1 MRMSSG
7 EETLRKVG
15 RYELVRKI
23 ATGGMA
29 ELFLAKFSGPG
40 GFEKRC
46 ALKQILPQ
54 FVEDEEFKRM
64 FQNEARVAAMFDHPN
79 LVQIFELD
87 EDPETKRFYIAMELI
102 NGMDLRQL
110 QNLARE
116 QGQQIPPELAAWITA
131 QTLDGLAYAHDFK
144 DSEGNRLNLVH
155 RDISPQNIL
164 VSYEGA
170 IKVVDFGIVKASSNE
185 GKTQT
190 GMLKGKIAYMSPEQ
204 ALGEKLDARS
214 DLFAVGICLYELI
227 AGVKP
232 FRGANEIM
240 TLRAILEQDAPPIT
254 NFVPD
259 CPRGIERVLYRSLA
273 KNRDE
278 RYQDA
283 REFQIDLTSVLRQTP
298 MPLDRHVFSEFLKT
312 LTESGTDRFDSTKLK
327 IPRIS
332 TSAELDAEGT
342 PSPMRFAGSQPTA
355 SAEPPPSAAQPREA
369 SAANAAAFAPPV
381 SPTGAATSPGVAAP
395 DLNGP
400 SEDSMVSSVRAAG
413 VGQKNSMLAVIA
425 VAAVALIAVLGW
437 FFLGDSSTPQ
447 AINTT
452 ATTVAQP
459 QKQEPRPVEP
469 KPTVKTEKVALNDT
483 KQQEKPAVDAN
494 PTLAKPE
501 PKTESAPA
509 QKEVEEPQAK
519 KVSKKPARKTVKK
532 PARKTAP
539 KTSAPPKPEPAPA
552 PKVALGQLAL
562 STVPKGLTVRLG
574 SKTLGKTP
582 LANVSIPAGNH
593 KLTISSKT
601 FGISKSMNISV
612 SDGGSVTRKLV
623 FARGTIKVLSRPSAN
638 VSINGKSKGMSPTKK
653 LPMYEGKHEVRL
665 TTNDGREETRIIN
678 LKGGQNEI
686 VKVVFR

>member
-1 MRMSSG
+1 MSQ
-7 EETLRKVG
+7 EDETLKKVG

-54 FVEDEEFKRM
+54 FVGDEEFKRM

-116 QGQQIPPELAAWITA
+116 QGQQIPPELAAWMIS
-131 QTLDGLAYAHDFK
+131 QSLDGLAYAHDFK

-254 NFVPD
+254 NFIPD
-259 CPRGIERVLYRSLA
+259 CPRGIERAIYRSLA

-283 REFQIDLTSVLRQTP
+283 REFQIDLASVLRQTP
-298 MPLDRHVFSEFLKT
+298 MPIDRHVFSEFMKT
-312 LTESGTDRFDSTKLK
+312 LTECGTDRFDSTRLK

-332 TSAELDAEGT
+332 TAAELEPT
-342 PSPMRFAGSQPTA
+342 PNPLHFAGSQA
-355 SAEPPPSAAQPREA
+355 SVAPEHQVAVAQA
-369 SAANAAAFAPPV
+369 QAAANTGSQP
-381 SPTGAATSPGVAAP
+381 SPLVPEMSAQGVTRPGVVAAELQGNT
-395 DLNGP
+395 DSSIV
-400 SEDSMVSSVRAAG
+400 SEVRAAG
-413 VGQKNSMLAVIA
+413 VGPNKKVVFSIFGLAALALVVGMAIFFQDPGEGTIVSEPTKSKTTPPPTTIKKPVAKAPTPAPAVKPTTPKPANNPAAAPANAAAPAVPQKPEPTKVAPPPVKPKPVAAAPQKPKPTTPRPSKPKPVA
-425 VAAVALIAVLGW
+425 VAAKVGKLSL
-437 FFLGDSSTPQ
+437 SS
-447 AINTT
+447 
-452 ATTVAQP
+452 V
-459 QKQEPRPVEP
+459 PR
-469 KPTVKTEKVALNDT
+469 
-483 KQQEKPAVDAN
+483 
-494 PTLAKPE
+494 
-501 PKTESAPA
+501 
-509 QKEVEEPQAK
+509 
-519 KVSKKPARKTVKK
+519 
-532 PARKTAP
+532 
-539 KTSAPPKPEPAPA
+539 
-552 PKVALGQLAL
+552 
-562 STVPKGLTVRLG
+562 GLTVKVNGKTIGKTPIKDTAIPVGNHKVVISSKSFGVQKSMNVNIVENG
-574 SKTLGKTP
+574 STTRKVVFQRGTIRVLSRPFATVHINGKSYGKTP
-582 LANVSIPAGNH
+582 LN
-593 KLTISSKT
+593 K
-601 FGISKSMNISV
+601 
-612 SDGGSVTRKLV
+612 
-623 FARGTIKVLSRPSAN
+623 
-638 VSINGKSKGMSPTKK
+638 
-653 LPMYEGKHEVRL
+653 PMYEGRHEIKL
-665 TTNDGREETRIIN
+665 MTDDGREETRLIN
-678 LKGGQNEI
+678 IKGGKTEI

>member
-1 MRMSSG
+1 MSNG

-87 EDPETKRFYIAMELI
+87 EDPATKRFYIAMELI

-116 QGQQIPPELAAWITA
+116 QGQQIPPELASWIVA

-240 TLRAILEQDAPPIT
+240 TLRAILEQDPPPIT
-254 NFVPD
+254 SFVPD

-283 REFQIDLTSVLRQTP
+283 REFQIDLTNVLRQTP
-298 MPLDRHVFSEFLKT
+298 LPLDRHVFSEFLKT

-332 TSAELDAEGT
+332 TSAELEPDPT
-342 PSPMRFAGSQPTA
+342 PSPMRFAGSQPAAAPEAPA
-355 SAEPPPSAAQPREA
+355 SIAPPRADSGA
-369 SAANAAAFAPPV
+369 SAAAFAPPV
-381 SPTGAATSPGVAAP
+381 SSAGPATSPGVAAP

-413 VGQKNSMLAVIA
+413 VGQKNSMLVVIGL
-425 VAAVALIAVLGW
+425 AAVALAAVVGW
-437 FFLGDSSTPQ
+437 FFLGEESEPLPIQGTTP
-447 AINTT
+447 
-452 ATTVAQP
+452 ATKIVKT
-459 QKQEPRPVEP
+459 KTP
-469 KPTVKTEKVALNDT
+469 KPTET
-483 KQQEKPAVDAN
+483 KPAVA
-494 PTLAKPE
+494 PKEAAKPE
-501 PKTESAPA
+501 VTAAVEKAVPDTKTEADKKPTDTPKTDKAPA
-509 QKEVEEPQAK
+509 AIVAQANE
-519 KVSKKPARKTVKK
+519 KKPVRRTTRRNNRRNPVKK
-532 PARKTAP
+532 PT
-539 KTSAPPKPEPAPA
+539 PPKPPPAPA
-552 PKVALGQLAL
+552 PKVSVGKLTLN
-562 STVPKGLTVRLG
+562 TVPKGLTVRLG
-574 SKTLGKTP
+574 KKNLGKTP
-582 LANVSIPAGNH
+582 LNNVNIPVGDH
-593 KLTISSKT
+593 KLFVSSKP
-601 FGISKSMNISV
+601 FGISKGLQVSV
-612 SDGGSVTRKLV
+612 SDGGNVTRKLV

-638 VSINGKSKGMSPTKK
+638 VSINGRSKGMSPTKK

>member
-1 MRMSSG
+1 MSNG

-87 EDPETKRFYIAMELI
+87 EDPATKRFYIAMELI

-116 QGQQIPPELAAWITA
+116 QGQQIPPELASWVVG

-240 TLRAILEQDAPPIT
+240 TLRAILEQDPPPIT

-259 CPRGIERVLYRSLA
+259 CPRGIERVIYRSLA

-283 REFQIDLTSVLRQTP
+283 REFQIDLTNVLRQTP
-298 MPLDRHVFSEFLKT
+298 LPLDRHVFSEFLKT

-332 TSAELDAEGT
+332 TSAELDPEPT

-355 SAEPPPSAAQPREA
+355 APEAPASVAPPRADSGA
-369 SAANAAAFAPPV
+369 SAAAFAPPV
-381 SPTGAATSPGVAAP
+381 SSVGPATSPGVAAP

-413 VGQKNSMLAVIA
+413 VGQKNSMLVVIGIA
-425 VAAVALIAVLGW
+425 TVALIAVVGW
-437 FFLGDSSTPQ
+437 FFFGEGSEPQPIQATTPAPRTVKNDAAKPAEKKPDVAPKPVAANETAKPDVAATVEKAAPKTKTAVDETPKQ
-447 AINTT
+447 NTT
-452 ATTVAQP
+452 P
-459 QKQEPRPVEP
+459 
-469 KPTVKTEKVALNDT
+469 
-483 KQQEKPAVDAN
+483 PAVV
-494 PTLAKPE
+494 AK
-501 PKTESAPA
+501 
-509 QKEVEEPQAK
+509 VEQ
-519 KVSKKPARKTVKK
+519 KKPAQRPKAGKSTRPTSTKK
-532 PARKTAP
+532 PT
-539 KTSAPPKPEPAPA
+539 PPKPAPAPA
-552 PKVALGQLAL
+552 PKVRAGKLTLN
-562 STVPKGLTVRLG
+562 TVPKGLTVRLG
-574 SKTLGKTP
+574 SKNIGKTP
-582 LANVSIPAGNH
+582 LNNVNIPVGDH
-593 KLTISSKT
+593 KLSVSSKP
-601 FGISKSMNISV
+601 FGISKALQVSV

-638 VSINGKSKGMSPTKK
+638 VSINGRSKGMSPTKK